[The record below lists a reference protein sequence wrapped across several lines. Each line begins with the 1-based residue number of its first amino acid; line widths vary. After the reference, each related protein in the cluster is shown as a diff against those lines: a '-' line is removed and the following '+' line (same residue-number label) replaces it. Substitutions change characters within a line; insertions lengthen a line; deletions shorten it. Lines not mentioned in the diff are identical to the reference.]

1 MIRLCFS
8 PVKEDVLALV
18 IVVHPLVLKFH
29 LNHCQKQQNRK
40 QNPAIC
46 GSRTH
51 FIVTEA
57 ALINAFNHHHC
68 RAKRATIG
76 GHDHNLRK
84 QLEGVNQADN
94 QDKEKR
100 RSQQW
105 QCNSNINTIIS
116 NDIQKVWNIVL
127 AVDKY
132 NSWRSDLSKTEII
145 NDKQFIEYTKNGYA
159 TTFTVTVVEPYKRWE
174 FDMDNSN
181 MKGHWIGIFTDKGNE
196 TQIDFT
202 ENVIP
207 KKWFMKP
214 FVKTYLK
221 KQQKQ
226 FVLDLKKALE

>member
-1 MIRLCFS
+1 M
-8 PVKEDVLALV
+8 
-18 IVVHPLVLKFH
+18 
-29 LNHCQKQQNRK
+29 
-40 QNPAIC
+40 AI
-46 GSRTH
+46 
-51 FIVTEA
+51 
-57 ALINAFNHHHC
+57 
-68 RAKRATIG
+68 
-76 GHDHNLRK
+76 
-84 QLEGVNQADN
+84 
-94 QDKEKR
+94 
-100 RSQQW
+100 
-105 QCNSNINTIIS
+105 SNINTIIS

-214 FVKTYLK
+214 FVKLYLK